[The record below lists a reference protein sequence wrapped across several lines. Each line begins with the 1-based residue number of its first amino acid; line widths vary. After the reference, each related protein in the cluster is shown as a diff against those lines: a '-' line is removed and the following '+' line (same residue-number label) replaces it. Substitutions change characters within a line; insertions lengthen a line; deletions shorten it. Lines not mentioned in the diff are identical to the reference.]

1 MMTTNS
7 QPQDNGQ
14 PDSAGGPGDVP
25 AARPASLDRLDVLL
39 GRWQLD
45 VTFEAGR
52 FGPESPAVT
61 DRGGQTTFEW
71 MDGRYFLIQHF
82 TNEHPAAPNGMTI
95 IGLGADPETFVQHYY
110 DSRGVMRNYQMTLR
124 DNVWTLWRES
134 PGFWQRFRGVISDD
148 GNTITGA
155 WEFSPDGQEWQHD
168 FRVIY
173 TTKLAA
179 G

>member
-1 MMTTNS
+1 
-7 QPQDNGQ
+7 
-14 PDSAGGPGDVP
+14 
-25 AARPASLDRLDVLL
+25 
-39 GRWQLD
+39 
-45 VTFEAGR
+45 
-52 FGPESPAVT
+52 
-61 DRGGQTTFEW
+61 
-71 MDGRYFLIQHF
+71 
-82 TNEHPAAPNGMTI
+82 
-95 IGLGADPETFVQHYY
+95 
-110 DSRGVMRNYQMTLR
+110 MRNYQMTLR

-173 TTKLAA
+173 TKLAA